1 MMSKLRPHHRQRHAY
16 VYRRQST
23 PGQVD
28 THRES
33 TERQYALADRAVELG
48 WDRGQVVLLDQ
59 DLGKSGT
66 TTQGRGDFHRLMAAV
81 GLGEVGAVFALEAS
95 RFSRSQADWHRLLD
109 LCALTDTLVVDHDGV
124 YDPNEFNDRVLLG
137 FKGTWS
143 HTELHALRLRL
154 QGAKLH
160 KAHQGELRCNPPT
173 GYSYDPAGALV
184 MDPDESVVAALH
196 LLFEPFNTLGSAYG
210 VLRCFADHRLPFP
223 RRLWAPGT
231 NGRLHWGPLRLSRL
245 LAILH
250 NPTYTGAYVYGRRRR
265 HPVVVAGQ
273 VVRTRTLQRPQAQWT
288 VVIQAAH
295 PAYLSWEDYMENQR
309 QLTRNRTDLASE
321 GRQGV
326 PRAGAALLQG
336 LLRCGRCGRR
346 MTVRYHGPKGQRAVY
361 QCDRRRFHDG
371 QGGRCW
377 SVPASPI
384 DAAVETHLLEALTPE
399 NLDLALA
406 VLHQM
411 EADARELDR
420 HWQLQ
425 LERAR
430 YAVQRAERQ
439 FDAVDPEN
447 RLGART
453 LERRWNEKLQQV
465 EALERAYAEARRI
478 QRLEVSLEER
488 PQILRLAADL
498 PAVWQAPTTTQAERK
513 ELLSL
518 LVKQIALTPVE
529 GSPRQTQVQVLWH
542 TEATTALWVPRP
554 SQRDRWRTPPTV
566 VETIAALATGRTD
579 DAIAAALN
587 ARGLQSGR
595 GPPFTAA
602 AVAWIRDKYQIPKPG
617 SDPRV
622 AARTDARPDGR
633 YSTRA
638 LATHLGVTIST
649 VHYWREHGI
658 IPAIQETPGGPWW
671 HEVTPAVLAALRT
684 YIRRAPLRTDDSWIP
699 NAH

>member
-1 MMSKLRPHHRQRHAY
+1 
-16 VYRRQST
+16 
-23 PGQVD
+23 
-28 THRES
+28 
-33 TERQYALADRAVELG
+33 
-48 WDRGQVVLLDQ
+48 
-59 DLGKSGT
+59 
-66 TTQGRGDFHRLMAAV
+66 
-81 GLGEVGAVFALEAS
+81 
-95 RFSRSQADWHRLLD
+95 
-109 LCALTDTLVVDHDGV
+109 
-124 YDPNEFNDRVLLG
+124 
-137 FKGTWS
+137 
-143 HTELHALRLRL
+143 
-154 QGAKLH
+154 
-160 KAHQGELRCNPPT
+160 
-173 GYSYDPAGALV
+173 

-196 LLFEPFNTLGSAYG
+196 LLFEQFTTLGSAYR
-210 VLRCFADHRLPFP
+210 VLRFFADHRLPFP

-231 NGRLHWGPLRLSRL
+231 NGRLPWGPLSLSRL

-250 NPTYTGAYVYGRRRR
+250 NPTYTGAYVYGRRRS
-265 HPVVVAGQ
+265 HPVVGAGQ
-273 VVRTRTLQRPQAQWT
+273 VVRTRTLQCPQAQWT
-288 VVIQAAH
+288 VVMQDAH
-295 PAYLSWEDYMENQR
+295 PAYLSWEDYMANQR

-336 LLRCGRCGRR
+336 LLLCGQCGWR
-346 MTVRYHGPKGQRAVY
+346 MTVRDHGPKGQRAVY

-371 QGGRCW
+371 QGGMCW
-377 SVPASPI
+377 SVPARPI
-384 DAAVETHLLEALTPE
+384 DAAVETHLLEALTSE

-430 YAVQRAERQ
+430 YDVQRAERQ
-439 FDAVDPEN
+439 YDAVDPDP
-447 RLGART
+447 RLVARP

-478 QRLEVSLEER
+478 QRREVSLEER

-529 GSPRQTQVQVLWH
+529 GSPRQTQVQGLWH

-566 VETIAALATGRTD
+566 VETIATLATGRTD

-595 GPPFTAA
+595 ASPSRC
-602 AVAWIRDKYQIPKPG
+602 AVAWIRQI
-617 SDPRV
+617 SDPQTGLGS
-622 AARTDARPDGR
+622 ARGCPHRRPPR
-633 YSTRA
+633 RPVLHRA
-638 LATHLGVTIST
+638 PATHLGVPFRRSITGANMVSF
-649 VHYWREHGI
+649 RRSKRLL
-658 IPAIQETPGGPWW
+658 ADPGGTRSRRPCWPRCAPTSAGPLSARTTRGSRTLI
-671 HEVTPAVLAALRT
+671 EGGALCTHHRDAQGT
-684 YIRRAPLRTDDSWIP
+684 VPPGGFRNHHPQPGCRAIGALFQG
-699 NAH
+699 